1 MKIVSNNIHSYI
13 SNYSGQLNIEQEVTD
28 GYIAIRNDNGSGSQT
43 DYIVA
48 NGASGEVELYHYGT
62 EKLSTKSTGIDV
74 TGNITVSGTVDGRD
88 VAADGALAAS
98 AVQPGDNVSGLVND
112 CWLPYQCLTVVTLP
126 LWMVLTPVPSF
137 VVMPMTT
144 KLVEH

>member
-13 SNYSGQLNIEQEVTD
+13 SNYYSGQLNIEQEVTD
-28 GYIAIRNDNGSGSQT
+28 GYIGIRNDNGSGSQT

-48 NGASGEVELYHYGT
+48 NGSSGEVELYHYGT

-88 VAADGALAAS
+88 VAADG
-98 AVQPGDNVSGLVND
+98 VI
-112 CWLPYQCLTVVTLP
+112 CC
-126 LWMVLTPVPSF
+126 
-137 VVMPMTT
+137 
-144 KLVEH
+144 